1 MNKKNIKILLVDD
14 EPDILEIVGYN
25 LSNEGYQII
34 TAENGVEAVK
44 KAKKE
49 LREVKEE
56 VKEAKIREQLYL
68 ERLDNWAEKN
78 QALHREISGMT
89 MDDVARK
96 QRAKAEYKEKY
107 AKDIEIAETFDKQA
121 QVKLNSTLNGNTS

>member
-1 MNKKNIKILLVDD
+1 MAT
-14 EPDILEIVGYN
+14 LEEIQDQ
-25 LSNEGYQII
+25 L
-34 TAENGVEAVK
+34 K

-49 LREVKEE
+49 LREAREE
-56 VKEAKIREQLYL
+56 IKEAKIREQLYL
-68 ERLDNWAEKN
+68 ERLENWAEKN

-107 AKDIEIAETFDKQA
+107 AKDIEIAETFEKQA
-121 QVKLNSTLNGNTS
+121 QVKLGELGA